1 MFGLIKAL
9 PIVLVLAGA
18 GYAAHV
24 WIVDRLEDQI
34 ERQTLQIEGYQA
46 QNVALQTAAQQN
58 EQTIRSL
65 EAGMQKQ
72 MELTRS
78 LTNQFNEADARA
90 REAMEIFKNHNFTK
104 LARSR
109 PGMIEPRAN
118 AATKREF
125 DGIEELSREVAD
137 LENVERVDNEQ

>member
-1 MFGLIKAL
+1 MFGMLKAL
-9 PIVLVLAGA
+9 PIMLVIAGA

-65 EAGMQKQ
+65 EAGMKKQ

-118 AATKREF
+118 AATKKEF
-125 DGIEELSREVAD
+125 DGIEELSKEVAD
-137 LENVERVDNEQ
+137 LENVERVENEQ

>member
-1 MFGLIKAL
+1 MFGMLKAL
-9 PIVLVLAGA
+9 PLVLVLAGA
-18 GYAAHV
+18 GWAAHT

-34 ERQTLQIEGYQA
+34 LRQNLQIEQYQA
-46 QNVALQTAAQQN
+46 QNVALQTAAEQN
-58 EQTIRSL
+58 EATIRSL
-65 EAGMQKQ
+65 EEGMQRQ
-72 MELTRS
+72 MELTRT

-137 LENVERVDNEQ
+137 LENVQRIDNEE

>member
-1 MFGLIKAL
+1 M
-9 PIVLVLAGA
+9 LVIAGA

-78 LTNQFNEADARA
+78 LTNQFNEADAKA

-125 DGIEELSREVAD
+125 DGIEELSKEVAD
-137 LENVERVDNEQ
+137 LENVERVENEQ

>member
-1 MFGLIKAL
+1 MFGMLKAL
-9 PIVLVLAGA
+9 PIMLVIAGA

-78 LTNQFNEADARA
+78 LTNQFNEADAKA

-109 PGMIEPRAN
+109 PDMIEPRAN

-125 DGIEELSREVAD
+125 DGIEELSKEVAD
-137 LENVERVDNEQ
+137 LENVERVENEQ

>member
-1 MFGLIKAL
+1 MFGMLKAL
-9 PIVLVLAGA
+9 PLVLILAGA
-18 GYAAHV
+18 GWAAHT

-34 ERQTLQIEGYQA
+34 LRQNLQIEQYQA
-46 QNVALQTAAQQN
+46 QNVALQTAAEQN
-58 EQTIRSL
+58 EATIRSL
-65 EAGMQKQ
+65 EEGMQKQ
-72 MELTRS
+72 MELTRT

-137 LENVERVDNEQ
+137 LENVQRIDNEE

>member
-1 MFGLIKAL
+1 MFGMLKAL
-9 PIVLVLAGA
+9 PIMLVIAGA

-78 LTNQFNEADARA
+78 LTNQFNEADAKA

-125 DGIEELSREVAD
+125 DGIEELSKEVAD
-137 LENVERVDNEQ
+137 LENVERVENEQ